1 MIKSELH
8 GDMQSATEMS
18 APPSEDGRNT
28 MNGPKVN
35 VLASLSK
42 IWLYAGIS
50 VYPTLLT
57 SNRGVTM

>member
-18 APPSEDGRNT
+18 APPLQDGRNT

-50 VYPTLLT
+50 VYPTLLAL
-57 SNRGVTM
+57 NRGVTM